1 MSSVSSPFGLRPAF
15 SPSGTLRQ
23 SANPIASGYG
33 STIYHGSP
41 VQLSSGNL
49 IVGVTAGSWAGV
61 FAGVQ
66 FVDSDG
72 RGRVS
77 TSWPASTVAT
87 EIRGYVSIYDQ
98 DTVFE
103 IQADDTLD
111 VDAIGQLYDISVSSG
126 QTTGYSTQSLATA
139 SQTNDD
145 LLVVGLR
152 EGPDNAW
159 GDAYPVVLVK
169 LNNQAFTTGQ

>member
-15 SPSGTLRQ
+15 SPAGILRQ
-23 SANPIASGYG
+23 SANPIASGYS

-41 VQLSSGNL
+41 VQLTSGNL
-49 IVGVTAGSWAGV
+49 VVGVGAGSWAGV

-66 FVDSDG
+66 WIDSDG

-77 TSWPASTVAT
+77 TSWPANTVGT
-87 EIRGYVSIYDQ
+87 EIRGYISIYDQ

-103 IQADDTLD
+103 IQANDTID
-111 VDAIGQLYDISVSSG
+111 VDSIGGLYDITASSG
-126 QTTGYSTQSLATA
+126 STAGYSTQALDPSAT
-139 SQTNDD
+139 TNEDFV
-145 LLVVGLR
+145 VVGLR

-159 GDAYPVVLVK
+159 GDAFPVVLVK
-169 LNNQAFTTGQ
+169 LNNQAFAIGQ